1 MGKIESTVRQLLRH
15 LAQKFLKGLFIVQM
29 DDPKQK

>member
-1 MGKIESTVRQLLRH
+1 MGKIESTVCQHPCH